1 MHVGGGHTMNAD
13 KTIYLQGCQSHQ
25 LTGMVI
31 PSLLK
36 GAMGLKLT
44 PRLGAGV
51 CALNTQATLECGQ

>member
-1 MHVGGGHTMNAD
+1 MNAD